1 MSLTVFKSNLL
12 SLKPHVYNK
21 DGVLV
26 IETCFIFRLLSLF
39 TYYRRVEMSAQNR
52 TISILRKVFPCF
64 PSTIELNFDDI
75 YYLDYSFDSIVSDF
89 STNQWSFGEHTDQA
103 ERFSVNVITH
113 DNQKHLIGSFMGDGS
128 ICTGMRGIM
137 ISDDSIIDFSGTQEE
152 ESRKFVKILSKILQV
167 PIGQPLKDIADMID
181 CPVCGHP
188 NSSNLPKCIYCG
200 AVLNAEEFDNVTA
213 VKDAKEKFEESLL

>member
-26 IETCFIFRLLSLF
+26 IETGFLFRLLSLF
-39 TYYRRVEMSAQNR
+39 SYYRRVEMSAQNR
-52 TISILRKVFPCF
+52 TITILRKIFPYF
-64 PSTIELNFDDI
+64 PSTIKLDFDDI
-75 YYLDYSFDSIVSDF
+75 YYLDYSFDSIVTDF

-103 ERFSVNVITH
+103 ERFSVNVVTK
-113 DNQKHLIGSFMGDGS
+113 DNQKYLIGSFMGEGS
-128 ICTGMRGIM
+128 ICTGMRGVM

-152 ESRKFVKILSKILQV
+152 ESLEFVKILSKILQV

-181 CPVCGHP
+181 CPACGHP
-188 NSSNLPKCIYCG
+188 NASNLPKCIYCG
-200 AVLNAEEFDNVTA
+200 AVLKPDEVENVIA
-213 VKDAKEKFEESLL
+213 VNDAKEKFEESLL